1 MLNNNNI
8 KLVFNKSDGK
18 NYEIILYKDK
28 VQDNDNIYINYG
40 IDKNKTD
47 LKSDFINFN
56 QFITKFIF
64 LSNNDDKI
72 DEIILNFKYFKM
84 LYALNLFNEG
94 KGYNLNKLYLQLKEL
109 YYNTHINTL
118 TDLNDFK
125 KKIDNLFNFVNNN
138 GLENPIKETVQK
150 LKNNTFAIFGNNNNN
165 INYNNKVPILR
176 NFTYYLNGGEF
187 SVNGN
192 ITKNLVSLGL
202 SDFLESL
209 FNNLYNK
216 LLK

>member
-150 LKNNTFAIFGNNNNN
+150 LKNNTFAIFGNNN
-165 INYNNKVPILR
+165 KWW
-176 NFTYYLNGGEF
+176 
-187 SVNGN
+187 
-192 ITKNLVSLGL
+192 
-202 SDFLESL
+202 
-209 FNNLYNK
+209 
-216 LLK
+216 